1 MGDWSQQWL
10 NLRYVTGLLNRLG
23 ADAVAVHHALVKA
36 GKPSPLS
43 AAQAA
48 DLGGAGGVALSGAEA
63 VKLARTTLR
72 RYS

>member
-1 MGDWSQQWL
+1 LGGGRL
-10 NLRYVTGLLNRLG
+10 HLRYVTRLLNRLG
-23 ADAVAVHHALVKA
+23 ADADAVAVHHALVKA

-43 AAQAA
+43 AAQVA

-63 VKLARTTLR
+63 VELARTTLR